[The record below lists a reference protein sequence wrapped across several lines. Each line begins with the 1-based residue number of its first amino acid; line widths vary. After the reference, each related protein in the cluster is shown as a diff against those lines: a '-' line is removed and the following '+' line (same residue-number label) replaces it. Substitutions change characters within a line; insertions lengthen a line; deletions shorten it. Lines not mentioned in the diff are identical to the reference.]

1 MYLSAIKVEKPFKN
15 IKPLNNT
22 VPEMTMEAAE
32 RIIKA
37 NDAVD
42 WSTSD
47 AVGPVQD

>member
-1 MYLSAIKVEKPFKN
+1 MYLSAIKVDKPHRN

-22 VPEMTMEAAE
+22 VPELTMEAAKK
-32 RIIKA
+32 IIEE

-47 AVGPVQD
+47 AVGPV